1 MYDALTESPLPTPSW
16 NRLASLDNSLQQQGL
31 FDLRYGKLSAGLIC
45 DDSGLRLSLDLFD
58 HNACGNATLR
68 QQLNWHH
75 PHQNQVQ
82 SQVPCDTYR
91 VIHRQLTS
99 CRVFLEGSRATRCSR
114 VHRFGHIFARSSW
127 WLKLL
132 YLVLRTFAY
141 KGVSDYYRLRL
152 DIVLVS

>member
-16 NRLASLDNSLQQQGL
+16 NRLASLDNKYYNNKASLTVIRQTVDWFGL
-31 FDLRYGKLSAGLIC
+31 

-68 QQLNWHH
+68 QQLNWHD

-132 YLVLRTFAY
+132 YSPTHVRVQGSVGLL
-141 KGVSDYYRLRL
+141 
-152 DIVLVS
+152 